1 MAGYGDTF
9 SKMVGGYYKPDSK
22 EAATASLFGNAYDFY
37 DAYTSKKDAETQ
49 NKIAQQMSAQAA
61 ANQAAIAQAQAENE
75 ALIKKRVM
83 NRIAEFDGAL
93 KETYSRMGARMN
105 VDPEDIQANYDLLR
119 KQGYDDLNAITD
131 RVSSTGF
138 ANAIRRGMDGSGLY
152 KDEQAALATKL
163 QKNYQKVDQAA
174 FDAAIM
180 RTNSFA
186 NAVNSGRDKALSEV
200 STVYGKPIDAEKGL
214 ITNNANSY
222 MNTAFNNANKSAT
235 ASADAMNNADTYLG
249 NVVGTIDEKLPGAV
263 SYLAGNTNTMKN
275 KDADEAARLRKL
287 LEANNINIPKA

>member
-22 EAATASLFGNAYDFY
+22 EAASASLFGNAYDFY
-37 DAYTSKKDAETQ
+37 DAYTSKQDAEAQ
-49 NKIAQQMSAQAA
+49 NKMDAQMRAQAQ

-138 ANAIRRGMDGSGLY
+138 SNAIRRGMDGSGLY

-163 QKNYQKVDQAA
+163 
-174 FDAAIM
+174 
-180 RTNSFA
+180 
-186 NAVNSGRDKALSEV
+186 
-200 STVYGKPIDAEKGL
+200 
-214 ITNNANSY
+214 
-222 MNTAFNNANKSAT
+222 
-235 ASADAMNNADTYLG
+235 
-249 NVVGTIDEKLPGAV
+249 
-263 SYLAGNTNTMKN
+263 
-275 KDADEAARLRKL
+275 
-287 LEANNINIPKA
+287 PK

>member
-22 EAATASLFGNAYDFY
+22 QAATASLFGNAYDFY

-49 NKIAQQMSAQAA
+49 NKMARQMSAQAA
-61 ANQAAIAQAQAENE
+61 ANQAAIAQSQAENE
-75 ALIKKRVM
+75 ALNKKRVM

-138 ANAIRRGMDGSGLY
+138 SDAIRRGMDGSGLY
-152 KDEQAALATKL
+152 KDEQAALAKKL
-163 QKNYQKVDQAA
+163 QGNYRKVDQAA

-186 NAVNSGRDKALSEV
+186 NAVNSGRKENLDEV
-200 STVYGKPIDAEKGL
+200 STVYGKAADAEKGL
-214 ITNNANSY
+214 ITNNANGY

-235 ASADAMNNADTYLG
+235 SSNTALNNADTYLG

-263 SYLAGNTNTMKN
+263 SFLRGNTTTMADP
-275 KDADEAARLRKL
+275 KDKEIKKLQDENAYLKGG
-287 LEANNINIPKA
+287 I

>member
-22 EAATASLFGNAYDFY
+22 EAAAASLFGQGYDFY
-37 DAYTSKKDAETQ
+37 DAYTSKKDSEVENKMATQ
-49 NKIAQQMSAQAA
+49 MA
-61 ANQAAIAQAQAENE
+61 AQAQANQQAIAVQQANNE
-75 ALIKKRVM
+75 ALLKQRVM
-83 NRIAEFDGAL
+83 KRIADFDGAL

-105 VDPEDIQANYDLLR
+105 VNPEDIQANYDLLR

-138 ANAIRRGMDGSGLY
+138 ANAIKRGMDGSGLY
-152 KDEQAALATKL
+152 VDEQAALAKKL
-163 QKNYQKVDQAA
+163 QGNYKKVDQAA

-186 NAVNSGRDKALSEV
+186 NAVNTGRDKTLDEV
-200 STVYGKPIDAEKGL
+200 STVYGKAADAEKGL
-214 ITNNANSY
+214 ITNQANSY
-222 MNTAFNNANKSAT
+222 MNTAFNNANKGVTSSNT
-235 ASADAMNNADTYLG
+235 AVDNADTYLG

-263 SYLAGNTNTMKN
+263 SYLRGNTTTMADP
-275 KDADEAARLRKL
+275 KDAEMKKLQDELSYLKGG
-287 LEANNINIPKA
+287 I

>member
-22 EAATASLFGNAYDFY
+22 EAASASLFGNAYDFY
-37 DAYTSKKDAETQ
+37 DAYTSKQDAE
-49 NKIAQQMSAQAA
+49 AQSKMDAQMRAQAQ

-138 ANAIRRGMDGSGLY
+138 SNAIRRGMDGSGLY

-222 MNTAFNNANKSAT
+222 MNTAFNNANKAST
-235 ASADAMNNADTYLG
+235 ASATAMNNADTYLG
-249 NVVGTIDEKLPGAV
+249 NVVGTIDEKAPGAV
-263 SYLAGNTNTMKN
+263 SYLRGNSTTVADPNVTKIKELEKQIAMMKG
-275 KDADEAARLRKL
+275 ATT
-287 LEANNINIPKA
+287 

>member
-22 EAATASLFGNAYDFY
+22 EAAAASLFGNAYDFY
-37 DAYTSKKDAETQ
+37 DAYTGKEDAKAKNDMATQ
-49 NKIAQQMSAQAA
+49 MA
-61 ANQAAIAQAQAENE
+61 AQAQANQQAIAVQQANNE
-75 ALIKKRVM
+75 ALLKQRVM
-83 NRIAEFDGAL
+83 KRIADFDGAL

-105 VDPEDIQANYDLLR
+105 VNPEDIQANYDLLR

-138 ANAIRRGMDGSGLY
+138 ADAIKRGMDGSGLY
-152 KDEQAALATKL
+152 VDEQAALAKKL
-163 QKNYQKVDQAA
+163 QGNYKKVDQAA

-186 NAVNSGRDKALSEV
+186 NAVNTGRDKTLDEV
-200 STVYGKPIDAEKGL
+200 STVYGKAADAEKGL
-214 ITNNANSY
+214 ITNQANSY
-222 MNTAFNNANKSAT
+222 MNTAFNNANKGVASSNT
-235 ASADAMNNADTYLG
+235 AVDNADTYLG

-263 SYLAGNTNTMKN
+263 SYLRGNTTTMADP
-275 KDADEAARLRKL
+275 KDAEMKKLQDELSYLKGG
-287 LEANNINIPKA
+287 I

>member
-22 EAATASLFGNAYDFY
+22 EAASASLFGNAYDFY
-37 DAYTSKKDAETQ
+37 DAYTSKQDAEAQ
-49 NKIAQQMSAQAA
+49 NKMDAQMRAQAQ

-138 ANAIRRGMDGSGLY
+138 SNAIRRGMDGSGLY

-222 MNTAFNNANKSAT
+222 MNTAFNNANKAST
-235 ASADAMNNADTYLG
+235 ASATAMNNADTYLG
-249 NVVGTIDEKLPGAV
+249 NVVGTIDEKAPGAV
-263 SYLAGNTNTMKN
+263 SYLRGNSTTVADPNVTKIKELEKQIAMMKG
-275 KDADEAARLRKL
+275 ATT
-287 LEANNINIPKA
+287 

>member
-22 EAATASLFGNAYDFY
+22 EAASASLFGNAYDFY
-37 DAYTSKKDAETQ
+37 DAYTSKQDAEAQ
-49 NKIAQQMSAQAA
+49 NKMDAQMRAQAQ

-138 ANAIRRGMDGSGLY
+138 SNAIRRGMDGSGLY

-186 NAVNSGRDKALSEV
+186 NAVNSGRDKALNEV

-222 MNTAFNNANKSAT
+222 MNTAFNNANKAST
-235 ASADAMNNADTYLG
+235 ASATAMNNADTYLG
-249 NVVGTIDEKLPGAV
+249 NVVGTIDEKAPGAV
-263 SYLAGNTNTMKN
+263 SYLRGNSTTVADPNVTKIKELEKQIAMMKG
-275 KDADEAARLRKL
+275 ATT
-287 LEANNINIPKA
+287 

>member
-22 EAATASLFGNAYDFY
+22 EAASASLFGNAYDFY
-37 DAYTSKKDAETQ
+37 DAYTSKQDAE
-49 NKIAQQMSAQAA
+49 AQSKMDAQMRAQAQ

-138 ANAIRRGMDGSGLY
+138 SNAIRRGMDGSGLY

-186 NAVNSGRDKALSEV
+186 NAVNSGRDKALNEV

-222 MNTAFNNANKSAT
+222 MNTAFNNANKAST
-235 ASADAMNNADTYLG
+235 ASATAMNNADTYLG
-249 NVVGTIDEKLPGAV
+249 NVVGTIDEKAPGAV
-263 SYLAGNTNTMKN
+263 SYLRGNSTTVADPNVTKIKELEKQIAMMKG
-275 KDADEAARLRKL
+275 ATT
-287 LEANNINIPKA
+287 